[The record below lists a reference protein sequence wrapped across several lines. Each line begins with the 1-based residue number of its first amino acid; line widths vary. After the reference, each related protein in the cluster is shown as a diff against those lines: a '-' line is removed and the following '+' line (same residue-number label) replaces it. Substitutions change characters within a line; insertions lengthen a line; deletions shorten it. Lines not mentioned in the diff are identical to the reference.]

1 MGFGM
6 FSAQASP
13 IAIDFGSASVKLLQ
27 ISAGERP
34 GLVAAAEVPVP
45 DAIRSDADKV
55 HEFYCEWLPKIM
67 RKSPFKGRR
76 AVIAIPSAHTFIQHM
91 QLNESDGVNRD
102 DAIKIQLQAQ
112 MGVAPS
118 GVVVRSIE
126 VCPVHRN
133 GQVRT
138 EMICFAISKDIVMK
152 YVQLLRK
159 CRLEVVGV
167 HTDTL
172 ATVRAFDHL
181 HRRTEDDQN
190 TTMYVDLGW
199 GGTRVAITHGR
210 QLVFSRYISVGGK
223 HFDQQIASTLHCDM
237 ASARAHR
244 LSLQTAGAPLAHAP
258 VHEGMTILNAGM
270 AKDGAAQAA
279 AVATDRRTGATP
291 PTLSQGFT
299 PADAS
304 RKAGSVDLSEL
315 LDTITDELSMCLRYH
330 QGLFAERRLERAIFV
345 GGESRQ
351 TWLCQHLVKALR
363 VPAQMG
369 DPLARLD
376 MTETP
381 ATPGLKIGEP
391 QPGWAVTCGL
401 CTAPTDL

>member
-1 MGFGM
+1 M

-76 AVIAIPSAHTFIQHM
+76 AVIALPSAQTFIQHM
-91 QLNESDGVNRD
+91 QLSESEGVSLD
-102 DAIKIQLQAQ
+102 DAIKIQLQTQ

-138 EMICFAISKDIVMK
+138 EMICFAIAKDTVMK
-152 YVQLLRK
+152 YVQLLRRCK
-159 CRLEVVGV
+159 LEVVGV

-181 HRRTEDDQN
+181 HRRTEDTQN
-190 TTMYVDLGW
+190 TTLYVDLGW

-223 HFDQQIASTLHCDM
+223 HFDQQIAAALHCDM

-244 LSLQTAGAPLAHAP
+244 LSMMASGLPAQAAQTPSQ
-258 VHEGMTILNAGM
+258 EGMTMLNAGM
-270 AKDGAAQAA
+270 AKEGGTQAAPRAA
-279 AVATDRRTGATP
+279 AVAEDRRTGALP
-291 PTLSQGFT
+291 PALSQTFT
-299 PADAS
+299 PVEAS
-304 RKAGSVDLSEL
+304 RKAANVDLSEL
-315 LDTITDELSMCLRYH
+315 LDTITDELSMCFRYH
-330 QGLFAERRLERAIFV
+330 QGLFTERRLERAIFV
-345 GGESRQ
+345 AANRVKPGCAS
-351 TWLCQHLVKALR
+351 TWSKPSVCRPKWVTR
-363 VPAQMG
+363 W
-369 DPLARLD
+369 LAW
-376 MTETP
+376 T
-381 ATPGLKIGEP
+381 
-391 QPGWAVTCGL
+391 
-401 CTAPTDL
+401 